1 LFGLG
6 RSYVAKSAFSL
17 YKIVSGCADACCS
30 IEVVGGI
37 GRADITAASDQK
49 ISNCADASAILVNL
63 IFSAYWLNY
72 LVRDAHVIDKV
83 VPNDADALAENVVVD
98 LVCGACD
105 GGCCRT

>member
-1 LFGLG
+1 MFGLG

-63 IFSAYWLNY
+63 IFSAYWLN
-72 LVRDAHVIDKV
+72 
-83 VPNDADALAENVVVD
+83 
-98 LVCGACD
+98 
-105 GGCCRT
+105 